1 MAMRTIFAI
10 QCLSKEKSVEFPLLH
25 IFFRI
30 SFTLFS
36 ESLSCSCLVF
46 KRNKYWRQLFNSSNF
61 GNINGEIKFIDSL
74 KFYQRSLGELS
85 STLTETEKNVVTK
98 LTEKFLNQHYYFC
111 TIWPYLSCQK
121 KKKKKIRNYIYR
133 ERNYAIPNHC

>member
-1 MAMRTIFAI
+1 MRTIFTI
-10 QCLSKEKSVEFPLLH
+10 QCLSKEKSVEFRLLH
-25 IFFRI
+25 IFFWI
-30 SFTLFS
+30 WFTLFS
-36 ESLSCSCLVF
+36 ESLRCSCLVL

-85 STLTETEKNVVTK
+85 PTLTETEKNAVKK
-98 LTEKFLNQHYYFC
+98 LTEKFLNHHYYFC

-121 KKKKKIRNYIYR
+121 KKKFRNYIYR